1 MHRKKIKNFKLNAEM
16 LGKASH
22 FLPRTVQPFS
32 RSDVEIRIEQFCLG
46 GAKITATDRHRVI
59 RFIDP
64 GSDYSG
70 PALSLINQGYPL
82 SKFTKECRKTKSS
95 IEKLQGYALFKLD
108 SGKVALNG
116 KTFKFDFNRDEYHDI
131 DKLLEGITKN
141 TKRNLP
147 LFNTRYITDV
157 RHCILAE
164 ERKYI
169 DEFGTKNGRQPN
181 VAFSHFTMDKA
192 ANAAPGSIF
201 FSSYAILAIM
211 PFGPTTHEENLLSRI
226 KYISGKETN
235 PFVLAVIEKECGGI
249 FTKFNL
255 SK

>member
-1 MHRKKIKNFKLNAEM
+1 M
-16 LGKASH
+16 LGKASY
-22 FLPRTVQPFS
+22 FLPRAVQPWH
-32 RSDVEIRIEQFCLG
+32 RSDVQMRIEQFCLG
-46 GAKITATDRHRVI
+46 GAKITATDRHRLI

-70 PALSLINQGYPL
+70 PALCLENVGYPL
-82 SKFTKECRKTKSS
+82 SKFTKECRKIKSS
-95 IEKLQGYALFKLD
+95 VEKLQGYALFKPD

-116 KTFKFDFNRDEYHDI
+116 KTFRFDFNRDEYFDA
-131 DKLLEGITKN
+131 DKLLENITKN
-141 TKRNLP
+141 KKRNLP
-147 LFNTRYITDV
+147 LFNTSYITSV
-157 RHCILAE
+157 RHCILSE

-169 DEFGTKNGRQPN
+169 DKFGNEISHQPN
-181 VAFSHFTMDKA
+181 VAFSHFKMGKA
-192 ANAAPGSIF
+192 ANAPLGSIF

-211 PFGPTTHEENLLSRI
+211 PYGPTAHEENLLSRI
-226 KYISGKETN
+226 KYITGKETN

>member
-1 MHRKKIKNFKLNAEM
+1 M

-59 RFIDP
+59 RFIDS

-95 IEKLQGYALFKLD
+95 IEKLQGYALFKPD

-116 KTFKFDFNRDEYHDI
+116 KTFRFDFNRDEYFDA
-131 DKLLEGITKN
+131 DKLLENITKN
-141 TKRNLP
+141 KKLINRGL
-147 LFNTRYITDV
+147 
-157 RHCILAE
+157 
-164 ERKYI
+164 
-169 DEFGTKNGRQPN
+169 
-181 VAFSHFTMDKA
+181 M
-192 ANAAPGSIF
+192 
-201 FSSYAILAIM
+201 
-211 PFGPTTHEENLLSRI
+211 
-226 KYISGKETN
+226 
-235 PFVLAVIEKECGGI
+235 
-249 FTKFNL
+249 
-255 SK
+255 